1 MLQLLSLHRYHH
13 RAYCDIIHLPLTL
26 PPDLMT
32 QRSSQPQ
39 KLENSLTSHA
49 CFPLLYQQINFDKL
63 RTHLAI
69 SMNISLCNAPANCT
83 WINNRTTNWLS
94 FPEGKIPWLGGDTLP
109 PRNEQVPVT
118 ECPLKPCARSCYTVQ
133 GLYDLAGMVIFVDC
147 LICSKGGGI
156 LYQLALQLWILYF
169 LVTVH

>member
-133 GLYDLAGMVIFVDC
+133 GLYDLAGMVFC
-147 LICSKGGGI
+147 GL
-156 LYQLALQLWILYF
+156 LNLQ
-169 LVTVH
+169 